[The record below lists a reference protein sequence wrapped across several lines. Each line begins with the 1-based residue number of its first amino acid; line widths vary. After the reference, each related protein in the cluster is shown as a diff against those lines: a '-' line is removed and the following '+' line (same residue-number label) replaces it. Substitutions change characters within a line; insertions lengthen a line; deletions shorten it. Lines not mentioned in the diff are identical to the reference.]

1 MRNSFKIQLKSV
13 SIIIAGSG
21 SLGTETFNYLKT
33 KYEDIF
39 IVDLKKPS
47 ESHICNFFECDVNN
61 EDKLY
66 NTFNKIASHHSDF
79 IYLVN
84 FCWLNT

>member
-1 MRNSFKIQLKSV
+1 M
-13 SIIIAGSG
+13 SIIIAGGSG

-39 IVDLKKPS
+39 IVDLKKPN
-47 ESHICNFFECDVNN
+47 ESHICNFFECDVLN

-66 NTFNKIASHHSDF
+66 DTFNKIASHNSDF
-79 IYLVN
+79 IY
-84 FCWLNT
+84 CT